1 MSSTTRGSAR
11 VCGPVHSRPMAEHT
25 HLKTE
30 WRDGVLIAEITAASL
45 ADYEAQVV
53 AQAVLAEAPKANH
66 RVVADL
72 KAVQFM
78 SSAGLGMLV
87 SLHKACKAEGG
98 KLIACNIAQEIMGV
112 LKMTHLDK
120 LIPITDERGK
130 AIEKAK

>member
-1 MSSTTRGSAR
+1 
-11 VCGPVHSRPMAEHT
+11 MAEHT

-30 WRDGVLIAEITAASL
+30 WRDGVLIAEVTTNAL

-53 AQAVLAEAPKANH
+53 LQAILAEAPKANH

-72 KAVQFM
+72 AAVQFM

-87 SLHKACKAEGG
+87 SLHKACKAEAG
-98 KLIACNIAQEIMGV
+98 KLVACNICSEIMSV

-120 LIPITDERGK
+120 LIPITSERGK
-130 AIEKAK
+130 AIDKAKH